1 MKRLFI
7 LLGLIGLIHVSA
19 GFNTSAKL
27 VYPKK
32 ELNDAYSA
40 DLRSFIKPLF
50 TQIDGNMFL
59 AINTDAQIEI
69 EDGDVVE
76 FVFNKRPRIISF
88 HVNDINQD
96 FIDTGNAS
104 LLVMVHNELVLS
116 LKSQRLK
123 RIIIRHKNVT
133 YSLPVDAFWMPHQYM
148 TSL

>member
-7 LLGLIGLIHVSA
+7 LLGLIGVIHVSA

-27 VYPKK
+27 GYPKK
-32 ELNDAYSA
+32 ELKDAYSA
-40 DLRSFIKPLF
+40 DLRSFIKPSF
-50 TQIDGNMFL
+50 TQIDGSMFL

-76 FVFNKRPRIISF
+76 FTFNNRTRIISF

-116 LKSQRLK
+116 LKSHRLK